1 MRGRPTKDLTLDRPS
16 TPFNGSTWREAG
28 RYLRT
33 GKKARRTSGQMRH
46 VEAVIKMLVPACNLA
61 RITVKRRQRGTF

>member
-1 MRGRPTKDLTLDRPS
+1 
-16 TPFNGSTWREAG
+16 
-28 RYLRT
+28 
-33 GKKARRTSGQMRH
+33 MRH